1 MNGRTITIGGPPGSG
16 KSTLA
21 KALAKILKRE
31 YTSAGDVFRAEAAR
45 RKLTLA
51 QFGALAEKDE
61 RIDLALDEQMV
72 GLAGPAHLLDGRIIG
87 ELLVRR
93 RIPAYRILVVA
104 DEKVRAQRITGRDGG
119 IYEEVL
125 EAMHV
130 REASETH
137 RYLKYYGIDLGSQGK
152 DLEIDSSNLD
162 QGQVLLR
169 VLENLPEDLREQ
181 G

>member
-1 MNGRTITIGGPPGSG
+1 MIRTRSG
-16 KSTLA
+16 WNL
-21 KALAKILKRE
+21 
-31 YTSAGDVFRAEAAR
+31 
-45 RKLTLA
+45 
-51 QFGALAEKDE
+51 
-61 RIDLALDEQMV
+61 
-72 GLAGPAHLLDGRIIG
+72 
-87 ELLVRR
+87 
-93 RIPAYRILVVA
+93 
-104 DEKVRAQRITGRDGG
+104 
-119 IYEEVL
+119 EEVL